1 MCSIR
6 ETFGQIERHLLQN
19 RYACAGCLF
28 RMQGETFS
36 MGSLR
41 ILGSLV
47 LIGVLTFVVPPP
59 ACRILA
65 QQTSAQPT
73 TVTRLV
79 GSVVSVK
86 GQSLTVKPDS
96 GQPTTVTV
104 ADSARMLGTMPGAR
118 TIAGAKPIHLTDLAV
133 GDRVLVAMHPAADG
147 SGPTATLVIA
157 MRGTDIA
164 KEHQAEEADWQRRGV
179 GGIVKSVDTAAGT
192 VTITHVDTTVTIHA
206 TPKTVIRMYEPGSIK
221 FSDTKVTT
229 LDQIHPGDQLRARGD
244 QSADGTKMQA
254 EEIVAG
260 SFRNIAGS
268 VISTDA
274 AANTLT
280 VTDFKTKKPVVIHM
294 NADSQLHKLDPTMAQ
309 AIATLLKASSSGHQ
323 ARDGNAHV
331 GEPAQASAPATTSAA
346 AQPASGQVST
356 EASVGHHGGS
366 VSQMLQRAPAIQ
378 LADLHHGDAVMI
390 VATQVAPGS
399 LTACTLLAGVEPILS
414 ASPSAGQN
422 LFSASW
428 SLGGQ
433 GGGGA
438 GGGETSGQP

>member
-1 MCSIR
+1 
-6 ETFGQIERHLLQN
+6 
-19 RYACAGCLF
+19 
-28 RMQGETFS
+28 

-41 ILGSLV
+41 FLGSLV
-47 LIGVLTFVVPPP
+47 LIGGLTGVAPPT

-65 QQTSAQPT
+65 QQTSPQPAT
-73 TVTRLV
+73 ASRLV

-96 GQPTTVTV
+96 GQPSTVTV
-104 ADSARMLGTMPGAR
+104 AESARILQTMPGAK
-118 TIAGAKPIHLTDLAV
+118 TIAGATPIHLTDLAV
-133 GDRVLVAMHPAADG
+133 GDRVLVALRPAPDG
-147 SGPTATLVIA
+147 SGTTATLVIA
-157 MRGTDIA
+157 MREADIA
-164 KEHQAEEADWQRRGV
+164 KEHQAEEADWQRHGV

-192 VTITHVDTTVTIHA
+192 VTIAHLNTTVTIHT

-221 FSDTKVTT
+221 FSDTKVST

-244 QSADGTKMQA
+244 RSADGAQMQG

-268 VISTDA
+268 VVSTDP

-280 VTDFKTKKPVVIHM
+280 VKDFKTKKPVVIHL

-309 AIATLLKASSSGHQ
+309 AIAARLKASSGH
-323 ARDGNAHV
+323 
-331 GEPAQASAPATTSAA
+331 EAPADHAREGGAAHASPSAMPSATPQPAA
-346 AQPASGQVST
+346 AQVSAEAGAERQSGNI
-356 EASVGHHGGS
+356 
-366 VSQMLQRAPAIQ
+366 SQMLERAPIILLPA
-378 LADLHHGDAVMI
+378 LHRGDAVMI

-438 GGGETSGQP
+438 GGGEASGQQ